1 MERRFAIVVV
11 FEALRA
17 RVKRLCSPARPGIR
31 DIARPRA
38 RTRKGAHPCPPRY
51 AASRPERASSRL
63 SERGPAPP
71 RSEEHTSELQS
82 RLHLVCRLL
91 LEKKKKQYTEATT
104 IVRIRSCATIIA
116 NYTLTLRVR

>member
-71 RSEEHTSELQS
+71 PEPLLGELARDGRVAAS
-82 RLHLVCRLL
+82 RVDPLPSQDRKSTRLNSSHG
-91 LEKKKKQYTEATT
+91 Y
-104 IVRIRSCATIIA
+104 I
-116 NYTLTLRVR
+116 